1 MRFSPI
7 SILHPAES
15 LFFALL
21 FLYHRHVS
29 SLGDVDLVVALIDLL
44 GPTGA
49 RSVRFRAGGTDLSEI
64 CDPVGIV
71 ITSAF
76 ADESVPIVESG
87 DEMVLG
93 PPGAANE

>member
-1 MRFSPI
+1 MPLSSSRLF
-7 SILHPAES
+7 SIL
-15 LFFALL
+15 LL
-21 FLYHRHVS
+21 GDLAVDVI
-29 SLGDVDLVVALIDLL
+29 GDVDLVVALIDLL